1 MTHRSNAVHV
11 GRDGWLFLVGG
22 TNQVLRQYRATP
34 LAAWRLWR
42 WRRLIERRAS
52 RAAALGLRFHQV
64 VVPEKISIYED
75 RLDGIAVDPA
85 LSPARR
91 LGLRMARSPAAG
103 CWIDLVGPMRAAR
116 GEDRPLYLR
125 TDTHW
130 TERGCQL
137 AYAEIMRGL
146 GATPRPDLAER
157 PYQDTAAVLD
167 LGQKLA
173 SRPVETAR
181 MVQYQRDASRVEAN
195 ALLETFE
202 AQGRAMELHV
212 GARAVFRNEGP
223 QADPRRLVLFG
234 DSCAHFGGFFLTGL
248 LAESF
253 REVHFVWSASIDW
266 GYVER
271 VRPHLLLVEMAE
283 RFLGR
288 LPDDRFDSEAFAREK
303 LKAAGA

>member
-1 MTHRSNAVHV
+1 MTHDGNAVHI

-34 LAAWRLWR
+34 WAAWRLWR
-42 WRRLIERRAS
+42 WQRLIERRAA

-75 RLDGIAVDPA
+75 RLDGVAIDPA

-91 LGLRMARSPAAG
+91 LGQRMARSPAAG
-103 CWIDLVGPMRAAR
+103 SWIDLVGPMRAAR
-116 GEDRPLYLR
+116 DEGRPLYLR

-137 AYAEIMRGL
+137 AHAEIMRGL
-146 GATPRPDLAER
+146 GAKPRPDLAER
-157 PYQDTAAVLD
+157 PYQDIQAVLD
-167 LGQKLA
+167 LGRKLP
-173 SRPVETAR
+173 SHPVETVR
-181 MVQYQRDASRVEAN
+181 MVHYLRDARRVEAN

-202 AQGRAMELHV
+202 TQGRAMELHV
-212 GARAVFRNEGP
+212 GARAVFRNDSP

-234 DSCAHFGGFFLTGL
+234 DSCAHFGSFFLTAL

-253 REVHFVWSASIDW
+253 REVHFLWSASLDW
-266 GYVER
+266 SYVAR
-271 VRPHLLLVEMAE
+271 LRPHLLLVEMAE
-283 RFLGR
+283 RFLAR
-288 LPDDRFDSEAFAREK
+288 LPDDRFDSEAVARQK
-303 LKAAGA
+303 LDRERR